1 MGLANFINV
10 IFTGIY
16 SRQKEL
22 AVLESIGMTR
32 KQIKITLCSRR
43 GLLLWHY
50 DGSSYDS
57 GRDFILSDFPAYKK
71 WRDIFCGL
79 FFSGSTDVVCVCDSG
94 DRMCNRTPCSSS
106 FGIKRELGGT
116 SEKRAGLRKKGVI

>member
-1 MGLANFINV
+1 
-10 IFTGIY
+10 
-16 SRQKEL
+16 
-22 AVLESIGMTR
+22 MTR
-32 KQIKITLCSRR
+32 KQIKITLVLEGVYYC
-43 GLLLWHY
+43 GITMVLLMTV
-50 DGSSYDS
+50 GE
-57 GRDFILSDFPAYKK
+57 ILSYLIFLLIKK